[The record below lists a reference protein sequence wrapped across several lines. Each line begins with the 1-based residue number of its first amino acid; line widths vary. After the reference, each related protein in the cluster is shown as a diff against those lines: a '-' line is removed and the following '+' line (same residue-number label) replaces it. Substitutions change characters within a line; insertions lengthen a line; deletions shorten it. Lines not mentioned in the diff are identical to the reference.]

1 MNFTDI
7 AEQLQLSEC
16 PFIHTRD
23 IVCMPVLL
31 QAVEMYT
38 DLCQFDMAK
47 HYLSP
52 RGGRGGGG
60 GGGVSDSRELLS
72 KQADWARNTND
83 PHAAW

>member
-7 AEQLQLSEC
+7 AEQLQLSEY

-38 DLCQFDMAK
+38 DLRQFDMAK
-47 HYLSP
+47 QYLSP
-52 RGGRGGGG
+52 RGGR

-72 KQADWARNTND
+72 KQADWARNTNN

>member
-38 DLCQFDMAK
+38 DLRQFDMAK

-52 RGGRGGGG
+52 GGGRGGGG
-60 GGGVSDSRELLS
+60 GGGVSNSRELLS